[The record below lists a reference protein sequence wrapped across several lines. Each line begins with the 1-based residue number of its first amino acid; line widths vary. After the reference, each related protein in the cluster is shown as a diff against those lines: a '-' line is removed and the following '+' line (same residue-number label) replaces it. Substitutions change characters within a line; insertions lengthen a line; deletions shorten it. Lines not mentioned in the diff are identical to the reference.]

1 MTRQS
6 LEYNIEEIIVITN
19 REVCEQKRLQFEQLW
34 QDNRCLEVDLLKCD
48 EMAKKPTRYQA
59 RAEAKAGAKARA
71 AAARSASSGSAAGIA
86 PPQQS

>member
-1 MTRQS
+1 MAF
-6 LEYNIEEIIVITN
+6 NIEEIFVITN

-34 QDNRCLEVDLLKCD
+34 QDKRSLEVDLLKCD
-48 EMAKKPTRYQA
+48 EIAKKPTRYQA
-59 RAEAKAGAKARA
+59 RAEAKAGAKERA